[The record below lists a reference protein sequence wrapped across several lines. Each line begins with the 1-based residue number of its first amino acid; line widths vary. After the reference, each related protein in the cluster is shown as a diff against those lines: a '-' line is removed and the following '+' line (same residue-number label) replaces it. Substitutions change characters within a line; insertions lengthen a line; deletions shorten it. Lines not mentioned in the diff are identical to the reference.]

1 MPTDDEALEI
11 VSLRLQKAER
21 QVQYMLEAVTFG
33 IGCPRSERL
42 RMCEK
47 RQKRSE
53 EYSCYECWKAVLEK
67 L

>member
-1 MPTDDEALEI
+1 MSTDKEAYEI
-11 VSLRLQKAER
+11 VSLKLQKAER

-42 RMCEK
+42 RLCEK
-47 RQKRSE
+47 KKTRGD
-53 EYSCYECWKAVLEK
+53 YTCYECWKAVLEK

>member
-1 MPTDDEALEI
+1 MPASDKEEREA
-11 VSLRLQKAER
+11 VSLKLQKAER

-42 RMCEK
+42 RRCETRK
-47 RQKRSE
+47 GGST
-53 EYSCYECWKAVLEK
+53 CYECWKAVLEK